1 MEEAKNYPK
10 PSIVRI
16 LRESN
21 GFSQEYVASKLSLT
35 QQAYSNLEK
44 NPENAS
50 IKRMKELAQIF
61 SVPVTSLIG
70 ESESYVQ
77 QNFQQQGG
85 QAATIIH
92 VQGIPEQERNLYEM
106 RISEL
111 KEQIQLLKEM
121 INKLKG

>member
-1 MEEAKNYPK
+1 M
-10 PSIVRI
+10 RI

>member
-1 MEEAKNYPK
+1 MDEAKEYPK

-21 GFSQEYVASKLSLT
+21 GFSQEFVASKLSLT

-50 IKRMKELAQIF
+50 IKRMKELALIF
-61 SVPVTSLIG
+61 QVPVTSLIG

-92 VQGIPEQERNLYEM
+92 VTGIPEQERNLYEM
-106 RISEL
+106 RIIEL
-111 KEQIQLLKEM
+111 KEQIQLLREM
-121 INKLKG
+121 VHKLKG